1 MCVLSCF
8 SCVRLSVTLRT
19 VACQALQSMGFSR
32 QEYWSGLPC
41 LPPGDF
47 PDPRIKPQPPVSLA
61 LADSFFTTSATWETQ
76 INSSWW
82 LSEGWPVMKEDWED
96 FMSQV
101 LCAKKSQS
109 ASYVWLSLNHETNDI
124 LSQIITCCRGCPVYY
139 RMLNTIPGFNPLDAS
154 GIPPHLW
161 QPKISPD
168 IVRCV
173 LWSKIIPS

>member
-8 SCVRLSVTLRT
+8 SCVQLSVTLRT

-47 PDPRIKPQPPVSLA
+47 PDPRIEPQPPVSLA
-61 LADSFFTTSATWETQ
+61 LADSFFTTSAPWETQ

-82 LSEGWPVMKEDWED
+82 LSECRPVMKEDWED

-101 LCAKKSQS
+101 LCAKKSES

-124 LSQIITCCRGCPVYY
+124 LSQIIICCRGLSRVFSSVAQSCPTLCDP
-139 RMLNTIPGFNPLDAS
+139 MNCSTPGLPVHHQLPEFT
-154 GIPPHLW
+154 
-161 QPKISPD
+161 
-168 IVRCV
+168 
-173 LWSKIIPS
+173 